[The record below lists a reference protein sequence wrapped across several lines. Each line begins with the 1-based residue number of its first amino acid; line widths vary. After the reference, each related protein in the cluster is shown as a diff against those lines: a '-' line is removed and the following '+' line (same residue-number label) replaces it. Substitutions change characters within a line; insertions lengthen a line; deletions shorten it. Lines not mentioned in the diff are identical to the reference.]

1 MRDVTD
7 AGQQPAEPTVRVAR
21 DALGLAAFLFAI
33 LFVGAISWFKL
44 GSIDLGYH
52 IAYGRHF
59 LDTGRIVEVDP
70 FIYPEVARP
79 FVNANWGS
87 QVLIA
92 LAERVGSSAGLI
104 ALRSLLLAVVFVCIA
119 TIVRRATRGPHWIA
133 WAMMLAAIAGYERFT
148 LRPELFSY
156 AVMMVQLTILLRGLR
171 TRRDWIWLGLLQLVW
186 VNLHSYFLVGIM
198 LTGCFLTA
206 SVLQFQMRRSGPDLE
221 ERKKSLRLLAGAL
234 AIQCAACFVNPWL
247 HRGAVFPFAT
257 LGYLKSASVMAGDE
271 GWTGDSAW
279 SAISEFKSPF
289 AFLDQPIN
297 IRTIHAYLGVLSIAV
312 LGVIALIA
320 QGRLGAALSVLILF
334 AMSTQMRRNICQFA
348 LAAAPLAMVAFSQ
361 VKPWAADVAVA
372 ARRVR
377 FVAILVTIGI
387 AAWWTFGIVE
397 GRFYYDERRIN
408 RVFGAGYNE
417 RVFATDA
424 ANWIADHADEIKPNL
439 YVNYFASSNTLPWL
453 PKKFRVFVD
462 TNTFAYRETSLAEA
476 YRLGMGQ
483 LDHTAFFREHDVNVV
498 LLHCGSDTQMLVRAL
513 VNDYTEWALVYIDR
527 HAVVF
532 VRRIMD
538 HVPIIRANPVKQADL
553 DPAKWIVE
561 TTGSPSQKA
570 LDLGIAAGVPLS
582 LAWHTQ
588 ALALAEEATRLA
600 PDYHEAWQFQGVSYG
615 NLGNEAAK
623 AGHFDEAERQYT
635 RAVEC
640 FAKVLVIVPDQKE
653 ATAFVQLTIEKLK
666 ELNQL
671 RAKPESPAIAP

>member
-7 AGQQPAEPTVRVAR
+7 AGRQPAESSVRPSR
-21 DALGLAAFLFAI
+21 DLVGSAALLFAI
-33 LFVGAISWFKL
+33 LFVAALSWFKL

-59 LDTGRIVEVDP
+59 LDSGKIVEVDP
-70 FIYPEVARP
+70 FIYPQVARP

-92 LAERVGSSAGLI
+92 LAERIGGSAGLI
-104 ALRSLLLAVVFVCIA
+104 ALRSLLIAVVFICIA
-119 TIVRRATRGPHWIA
+119 VIVRRATSGLHWIA

-156 AVMMVQLTILLRGLR
+156 AVMMLQLTILLRGVR
-171 TRRDWIWLGLLQLVW
+171 SRRDWIWLGVLQLIW
-186 VNLHSYFLVGIM
+186 VNLHSYFLVGLM
-198 LTGCFLTA
+198 LTGCFLAA
-206 SVLQFQMRRSGPDLE
+206 SILQFFMRRRGPGRE
-221 ERKKSLRLLAGAL
+221 ELRRILRLLAGAM
-234 AIQCAACFVNPWL
+234 AIQIAACFANPWL
-247 HRGAVFPFAT
+247 HRGAFFPIET

-297 IRTIHAYLGVLSIAV
+297 IRTIYAYLGVLCVAA
-312 LGVIALIA
+312 LGVIALVA
-320 QGRLGAALSVLILF
+320 GGKLDAALALLVLF

-348 LAAAPLAMVAFSQ
+348 LVAAPLAMIAFSQ

-377 FVAILVTIGI
+377 FVAILVTIGL
-387 AAWWTFGIVE
+387 AAWWTLGIV
-397 GRFYYDERRIN
+397 GGGFYYQERRIN

-417 RVFATDA
+417 RVFAINA
-424 ANWIADHADEIKPNL
+424 AQWIKDHSDELKPNL

-453 PKKFRVFVD
+453 PKEFRVFVD
-462 TNTFAYRETSLAEA
+462 TNTFAYRESSLAEA
-476 YRLGMGQ
+476 YKLGMGR

-513 VNDYTEWALVYIDR
+513 INDYTEWALVYFDR
-527 HAVVF
+527 HAVIF
-532 VRRIMD
+532 VRRILD
-538 HVPIIRANPVKQADL
+538 HVPIIRANPVKQGDL
-553 DPAKWIVE
+553 DPAKWIAE
-561 TTGSPSQKA
+561 TTGGSSQQA

-588 ALALAEEATRLA
+588 ALALAQEATRLA
-600 PDYHEAWQFQGVSYG
+600 PNYHEAWQFQGVCHG

-623 AGHFDEAERQYT
+623 AGHYDEAERQYT
-635 RAVEC
+635 KAVEC

-666 ELNQL
+666 ELTQL
-671 RAKPESPAIAP
+671 RAKPESPAPVP